1 MGIIPLYH
9 RHAVALYR
17 EGELTNVKFDADR
30 KVMYTDIVVTK

>member
-17 EGELTNVKFDADR
+17 DSDLSGVKFDADR
-30 KVMYTDIVVTK
+30 KVMYCDIEVTK